1 MDRVLTIN
9 KNLKLFLITSFL
21 ALVGGY
27 LYVIALGTGFRAFIL
42 IHGGILFFAGVA
54 IFLRNIKPFL
64 IFSTL
69 FAIALGY
76 GRHFV
81 YQKLPFESVLYSAGI
96 RLDGSELIL
105 IICYLHWF
113 ISSIG
118 SQDVK
123 KSLTIGGKIGAVFL
137 AWITYVFLSSFLTAT
152 REDYSLYEVLVYVKG
167 FFLYFYLV
175 NNIKDKNYLKL
186 MVFALFAACVI
197 QSLYMIFQYITKTSY
212 TINGDW
218 IPYVGAEG
226 FRSRGFFGSPDAHAT
241 FLATL
246 FPMMFLAL
254 FFMQDLF
261 KKAAIFSA
269 MVIVL
274 AAIICSKVRIA
285 FASIGI
291 GVSVAVLI
299 SYARGWLS
307 QNQIAGSIVGGVLG
321 VLIIIPFVYARFAY
335 GIYGEDR
342 WPLVVTAYNMFEANI
357 LFGVGANNYN
367 FVVQKYIPPSMTT
380 AWLFTVHD
388 EYLLRIAETGFLG
401 FCFYYY
407 LIWTVT
413 REFYRGMATKS
424 SLLFMVSCGL
434 FSALVGSFF
443 HRFVSMYHYQQV
455 YLLHCAVYAMAVIV
469 NELRKAEPSGPT

>member
-1 MDRVLTIN
+1 MDSILPLN
-9 KNLKLFLITSFL
+9 KNLKTFLITSFL
-21 ALVGGY
+21 ALTGGY
-27 LYVIALGTGFRAFIL
+27 FYVAALGTGFRAFII

-64 IFSTL
+64 IFTTL

-105 IICYLHWF
+105 IVCYLHWV

-118 SQDVK
+118 STEVK
-123 KSLTIGGKIGAVFL
+123 KPLTIGGKIGVVFL
-137 AWITYVFLSSFLTAT
+137 SWITYVFLSSFLTAT
-152 REDYSLYEVLVYVKG
+152 NEDYSLYEVLVYAKG
-167 FFLYFYLV
+167 FLLYFYLV
-175 NNIKDKNYLKL
+175 NNIRDKYYLKL
-186 MVFALFAACVI
+186 VVFALFAACVA
-197 QSLYMIFQYITKTSY
+197 QSLYMIFQYITKTAY

-218 IPYVGAEG
+218 IPYIGAEG
-226 FRSRGFFGSPDAHAT
+226 FRSRGFYGSPDAHAT
-241 FLATL
+241 FLATI
-246 FPMMFLAL
+246 FPMFFLAL
-254 FFMQDLF
+254 FFTGDLF
-261 KKAAIFSA
+261 RKALIFTA
-269 MVIVL
+269 MTIIM

-291 GVSVAVLI
+291 GLATAVLI
-299 SYARGWLS
+299 SYTMGWLS
-307 QNQIAGSIVGGVLG
+307 KNQIAGIIIGGALSVL
-321 VLIIIPFVYARFAY
+321 VIIPFVYARFAY

-342 WPLVVTAYNMFEANI
+342 WPLVVTAYNMFESNL

-413 REFYRGMATKS
+413 KQFYHALAAKDV
-424 SLLFMVSCGL
+424 LVYVVACGL
-434 FSALVGSFF
+434 FSAFVGSFF
-443 HRFVSMYHYQQV
+443 HRLVSMYHYQQV
-455 YLLHCAVYAMAVIV
+455 YLLHCTIYALAFVV
-469 NELRKAEPSGPT
+469 NSMKKEENIPAP